1 MRIVSGSKVKITS
14 CFYTVLMKMATSS
27 EESASIPGPSGTL
40 DPTGEPADTSAVPCP
55 FSPPP
60 VKNLAISGRRREST
74 VWDYFVF
81 DAEKAK
87 SICQVEVSV
96 ENSSPRLCATEI
108 AGKYPTKLKSHWR
121 IPRRMTRSCKRKKQ
135 REGKG

>member
-1 MRIVSGSKVKITS
+1 MV
-14 CFYTVLMKMATSS
+14 TSS
-27 EESASIPGPSGTL
+27 EDSTSIPGPSGTL
-40 DPTGEPADTSAVPCP
+40 DPTGEPADMSAIPCP

-87 SICQVEVSV
+87 SICQVELSV
-96 ENSSPRLCATEI
+96 ENSSPRLCAAEF
-108 AGKYPTKLKSHWR
+108 AGKYPTISNH
-121 IPRRMTRSCKRKKQ
+121 T
-135 REGKG
+135 